1 MKQFLIFIII
11 LLSINL
17 FAQNNQLDL
26 NAKWYISTSAK
37 NMSDGC
43 YSIRNLNQYFKNDTI
58 INSNQYFILSE
69 VGFHQNYSSGQWL
82 GCPTNSYS
90 YAFTSTIF
98 VRYYQKKLL
107 IWSST
112 TNQDEVF
119 LDYNLNTG
127 DTITN
132 VGFTNVFGSNLKLP
146 VTSIDSVLV
155 NGVYLKR
162 FYYYHSMGTKYIIEK
177 IGSIQGFLNTY
188 SYDFESGSALNCY
201 AENAVTLYTEPSS
214 SATCELTMSLKEKDN
229 VDLTLALFP
238 NPATNEFMI
247 DSKNSHQTINKMVI
261 KNYLGQIIQK
271 IDQPK
276 TNFNFDISFLKSG
289 MYFVE
294 LETENGTVLK
304 KIIKP

>member
-1 MKQFLIFIII
+1 MKKFITYFFI

-17 FAQNNQLDL
+17 FAQNNQLDI

-43 YSIRNLNQYFKNDTI
+43 YSKRNLNQYFNNDTI

-69 VGFHQNYSSGQWL
+69 VGFHQNYSSGQWT

-90 YAFTSTIF
+90 YSFTSSIF

-132 VGFTNVFGSNLKLP
+132 VGFTKVFGTNLKLP

-188 SYDFESGSALNCY
+188 SYDFEGGSLLNCY
-201 AENAVTLYTEPSS
+201 SENSITLYNEPTS
-214 SATCELTMSLKEKDN
+214 SAICDLTMSLNEKTTE
-229 VDLTLALFP
+229 DLTISLFP
-238 NPATNEFMI
+238 NPATNEFMVNTR
-247 DSKNSHQTINKMVI
+247 NSHHTINKMVI
-261 KNYLGQIIQK
+261 KNYLGQIILK

-276 TNFNFDISFLKSG
+276 TNFYYDISSLKNG
-289 MYFVE
+289 IYFIE
-294 LETENGTVLK
+294 LDTETGSVVS
-304 KIIKP
+304 KIIKQ